1 MGWGVY
7 NLRMTLAELARV
19 LGAELR
25 GNADQTISGVAGIEE
40 AGPQDVTFVANPRYS
55 ALARTTKAGAV
66 VVSPDFPEIAT
77 STLRIANPY
86 LAFAKIVQL
95 FYHEPEY
102 APGVH
107 PTAVIH
113 PTAKIGRDAHI
124 AAYAVVSEGVVIG
137 EHATLLPHVVI
148 YPHAVIGDHLF
159 AHAHAIVRE
168 HCRLGDHVVLQN
180 GAIIGSDGFGFA
192 KDDAGVWHK
201 IVQSGPA
208 ILEDSVEVQANSCI
222 DRASVGETRISSGV
236 KIDNLAQIGHGSKI
250 GANSLVCAQV
260 GLAGSSETGKNVI
273 LAGQAGIA
281 GHCKLGDGVI
291 MTAQSG
297 VSHDVPAGKMISGSP
312 AFDNRQWLRAT
323 AIFARL
329 PEIVKQLQRREKS

>member
-1 MGWGVY
+1 M
-7 NLRMTLAELARV
+7 MTLAELARV
-19 LGAELR
+19 LGAELH
-25 GNADQTISGVAGIEE
+25 GNSDHPISGVAGIEE
-40 AGPQDVTFVANPRYS
+40 AGPEHVTFVANPRYS

-66 VVSPDFPEIAT
+66 IVSPDFPEVAAH
-77 STLRIANPY
+77 TLRIANPY
-86 LAFAKIVQL
+86 LAFAQAVRL
-95 FYHEPEY
+95 FYQEPEY
-102 APGVH
+102 APGIH

-113 PTAKIGRDAHI
+113 PSAKIGCNAHI
-124 AAYAVVSEGVVIG
+124 GAYAVISEGVIVG
-137 EHATLLPHVVI
+137 DHATLLPHVVI
-148 YPHAVIGDHLF
+148 YPYATIGNHFF
-159 AHAHAIVRE
+159 AHAHSIVRE
-168 HCRLGDHVVLQN
+168 HCCVGDHVVLQN

-192 KDDAGVWHK
+192 KDDTGIWHK

-208 ILEDSVEVQANSCI
+208 VLEDSVEVQANSCV
-222 DRASVGETRISSGV
+222 DRASVGETRIGSGV

-250 GANSLVCAQV
+250 GANTLVCAQV
-260 GLAGSSETGKNVI
+260 GLAGSSETGRNVI
-273 LAGQAGIA
+273 LAGQAGVA

-329 PEIVKQLQRREKS
+329 PEIIKELQRREKT